1 MDLSFLTNAVGELWR
16 DANPLALVSR
26 IAVTVVSV
34 LIILLIFKLFQVAVM
49 KTLKGKLSDQRTFL
63 IQKSV
68 KYAGMV
74 LALLFVFRNLG
85 IDTAAILGAAGVA
98 GIVFGFAAQTSMS
111 SFISGFF
118 ILSEQPFHVGDA
130 IKVGDI
136 TGVVLSVDLLS
147 VKIRT
152 YDNLFVRIP
161 NENIIKNNLT
171 TVTRFPIRRLDLK
184 FTVGYREDLEKVRD
198 LLMDVAAKN
207 IYCLDNP
214 PPFFGIDGFDASGIT
229 LLFCLWFEKA
239 NFWALKNSV
248 IISIKKRFEEAD
260 IEIPYQKIDI
270 NINTM
275 SPHDGEGAETGQKTR
290 SVNA

>member
-1 MDLSFLTNAVGELWR
+1 MDISFLTKALSELWR
-16 DANPLALVSR
+16 DANLLALLSR
-26 IAVTVVSV
+26 ITLTVLSV
-34 LIILLIFKLFQVAVM
+34 FLILLLFKVLQAATA
-49 KTLKGKLSDQRTFL
+49 KALKGKLNDQQTFM
-63 IQKSV
+63 ISKGI
-68 KYAGMV
+68 KYAGMA
-74 LALLFVFRNLG
+74 LALLFLFKNLG
-85 IDTAAILGAAGVA
+85 IDTSAILGAAGVA

-136 TGVVLSVDLLS
+136 SGVVLSVDLLS

-184 FTVGYREDLEKVRD
+184 FAVGYREDLEKVRD
-198 LLMDVAAKN
+198 ILMEVAAKN
-207 IYCLDNP
+207 IYCLENP
-214 PPFFGIDGFDASGIT
+214 PPFFGIDGFDASGIS
-229 LLFCLWFEKA
+229 LIFCLWFEKS
-239 NFWALKNSV
+239 NFWNLKNSV

-270 NINTM
+270 NI
-275 SPHDGEGAETGQKTR
+275 SSHGGEGIEDRR
-290 SVNA
+290 SVNGEKAG